1 MIQRIQSVYLLAVVI
16 LISMFFFFPFASFLL
31 EQDMSTFHIS
41 IKGLIPNAGEQRVL
55 LKVLPLVVLISLIIL
70 LTLVTI
76 FLYKKRML
84 QIRLSILIILFL
96 LGLQGLLYYYISVS
110 SNMLGSTTKYSVI
123 FVFPVISAILTYLAI
138 RGIAKDEA
146 LIRSL
151 DRLR

>member
-31 EQDMSTFHIS
+31 EQDMSVFHIS
-41 IKGLIPNAGEQRVL
+41 IKGLIPDAGEQKTL
-55 LKVLPLVVLISLIIL
+55 LKVIPLIIL
-70 LTLVTI
+70 LIVIIVLTLVTI
-76 FLYKKRML
+76 FLYKRRMF
-84 QIRLSILIILFL
+84 QIRFSIAIIVFL

-110 SNMLGSTTKYSVI
+110 SHMLGSKTSYSII
-123 FVFPVISAILTYLAI
+123 FVFPIISAILSYLAI

>member
-1 MIQRIQSVYLLAVVI
+1 MIQRLQSVYLLAVVI

-31 EQDMSTFHIS
+31 EQDMSVFHIS
-41 IKGLIPNAGEQRVL
+41 IKGLIPDAGEQKTL
-55 LKVLPLVVLISLIIL
+55 LKVIPLIIL
-70 LTLVTI
+70 LIVIVILTLVTI
-76 FLYKKRML
+76 FLYKRRMF
-84 QIRLSILIILFL
+84 QIRFSIAIIVLL

-110 SNMLGSTTKYSVI
+110 SHMLGSKTSYSII
-123 FVFPVISAILTYLAI
+123 FVFPIISAILSYLAI